1 MSETSYAR
9 RGDGEIDEGIPA
21 GHGAVTGEARVG
33 TAPNIFGGTGRGVD
47 HFTAPEF
54 REHQREAI
62 EEIDAA
68 FQQGYRFVFL
78 NAPTGSG
85 KSVIGR
91 AIAFEAGNTHIL
103 TGQKLLQD
111 QYCLAPGTRLLTGD
125 LQWVPIESLSEG
137 DELLGFDEERNPNR
151 RNWRPS
157 KVLKSEMIVRPCYR
171 LKFSDGSTIV
181 ASDDHKWLTGNGHNL
196 SGWISTK
203 DMRAGYHSRSTKI
216 HKMINPWEAEWSA
229 GLAYLS
235 AAFDGEGHLYQ
246 KDLGNGADVNLVFTQ
261 RENPFLRQVIVTLE
275 SEGFSYRVNDH
286 SSNGCKS
293 VSISGRA
300 EILRFLGRSR
310 PVRLLEKLDLNV
322 LGMINPIQGRVSL
335 VEKEF
340 LGERTVVA
348 LSTDTRTFIAE
359 GFASHNCNEFPDM
372 FIMKGRSEYK
382 SKWEVDPDTGEPLN
396 TTCANCPCQRKRAY
410 KLASCPY
417 GEAKKAAE
425 RAPVTVHNFDS
436 FYYQGYLSHAF
447 SPRQLMIIDEAHNLE
462 EKFLNFMEFT
472 LSSYGRPE
480 LTIPEYSDIDDYDRL
495 VRNELEYVRRQIRT
509 LDAVRGGDQFG
520 LEPDQVRELEDMT
533 RLEHRLGRYVLNRDR
548 GGSVEYVFEYED
560 KGAYQRVTFRP
571 VFVGSFVRESL
582 FPMAQRFLMM
592 SATLLDKDLFARSIG
607 ASPDEVYFI
616 DLPSTFPAKNRPI
629 VFRPV
634 GSMKYSERENTLP
647 MLAAEVQAILDR
659 YPDRRGIIQTH
670 NEKTAKYLRSVLKD
684 ERLTFN
690 KDFSS
695 PQEMLEVHRKKPGSF
710 IVASGLREGLDLSGD
725 LSKVQVFCKV
735 PYPSLGD
742 KRVKRKM
749 DIDKNWY
756 GYMTTLMFVQA
767 LGRSVRSKSEKA
779 ITYLLDSD
787 FKKFYGMNK
796 RFIPKYIREAIVWR

>member
-1 MSETSYAR
+1 MSETPYAR
-9 RGDGEIDEGIPA
+9 RGSGKIDGGISVRN
-21 GHGAVTGEARVG
+21 GAVTGEARVG
-33 TAPNIFGGTGRGVD
+33 EAPNVFGGTGRGVD
-47 HFTAPEF
+47 HFTAPAF

-85 KSVIGR
+85 KSIIGR
-91 AIAFEAGNTHIL
+91 AIAFEAGDTHIL
-103 TGQKLLQD
+103 TGQKILQD
-111 QYCLAPGTRLLTGD
+111 QYAR
-125 LQWVPIESLSEG
+125 E
-137 DELLGFDEERNPNR
+137 FD
-151 RNWRPS
+151 
-157 KVLKSEMIVRPCYR
+157 
-171 LKFSDGSTIV
+171 
-181 ASDDHKWLTGNGHNL
+181 
-196 SGWISTK
+196 
-203 DMRAGYHSRSTKI
+203 
-216 HKMINPWEAEWSA
+216 
-229 GLAYLS
+229 
-235 AAFDGEGHLYQ
+235 
-246 KDLGNGADVNLVFTQ
+246 
-261 RENPFLRQVIVTLE
+261 
-275 SEGFSYRVNDH
+275 
-286 SSNGCKS
+286 
-293 VSISGRA
+293 
-300 EILRFLGRSR
+300 
-310 PVRLLEKLDLNV
+310 
-322 LGMINPIQGRVSL
+322 
-335 VEKEF
+335 
-340 LGERTVVA
+340 
-348 LSTDTRTFIAE
+348 
-359 GFASHNCNEFPDM
+359 DM
-372 FIMKGRSEYK
+372 FIMKGRGEYK

-396 TTCANCPCQRKRAY
+396 TTCANCPCQRKRAH
-410 KLASCPY
+410 KIASCPY
-417 GEAKKAAE
+417 GEAKKAAQK
-425 RAPVTVHNFDS
+425 APVTVHNFDS
-436 FYYQGYLSHAF
+436 FYYQGYLSHSF

-462 EKFLNFMEFT
+462 EKYLNFMEFT

-480 LTIPEYSDIDDYDRL
+480 LVIPEYSDIDDYDRL
-495 VRNELEYVRRQIRT
+495 VRSELEYVRRQIKT

-520 LEPDQVRELEDMT
+520 LEPDQVRELEDLT

-647 MLAAEVQAILDR
+647 LLATEVQAILDR
-659 YPDRRGIIQTH
+659 YPDRKGIIQTH

-749 DIDKNWY
+749 DIDKSWY

-787 FKKFYGMNK
+787 FKRFYGMNK